1 MRLQMFS
8 PRISQRR
15 SLTGILAVTAL
26 VLFIRVLGGAPLPD
40 GGDEQTN
47 PWSTSEVVQPADL
60 ARELGKGLKPQIV
73 CVGVEALYREAHI
86 SGSAYLGPASKPQ
99 GLEELKKWAKGIPRG
114 QRIVLYCGCCPMDR
128 CPNIRP
134 AFQALKEMGFTHLQV
149 LSIPQDLGRD
159 WVSKGFPT
167 EKAK

>member
-73 CVGVEALYREAHI
+73 CVGVEALYRDAHI
-86 SGSAYLGPASKPQ
+86 SGSAYLGPASKPE

-114 QRIVLYCGCCPMDR
+114 QRIVLYCGCCPMDK

-149 LSIPQDLGRD
+149 LSIPQYLGLD
-159 WVSKGFPT
+159 WFSEGLPT